1 MQVFLGDQVTVSRE
15 VGDDIT
21 FVTGRIT
28 GIVQDNNGLLKYF
41 YVKGIDAA
49 LWMNEGWK
57 FQEEIEEEED
67 DA

>member
-57 FQEEIEEEED
+57 FQDEIEEEED
-67 DA
+67 A